1 MVVIVI
7 DRTGR
12 PAMDGRQAREV
23 TLPPAALPRIRRR
36 PAAELPRWLAVVVG
50 AGWPALMVMALAFA
64 PAAADPDAVPT
75 LLDSVVS
82 LAVLAGMAG
91 TIASAVG
98 RRPQALL
105 WSAGLGLVWVATT
118 ITCPLSGHHDTVGWQ
133 WYTDLAASSTLL
145 LVSLVGARRL
155 RAI

>member
-1 MVVIVI
+1 
-7 DRTGR
+7 
-12 PAMDGRQAREV
+12 MDGRQAREI

-36 PAAELPRWLAVVVG
+36 PVSTLPVGLAVLVG
-50 AGWPALMVMALAFA
+50 AGWPALMVLALAFA
-64 PAAADPDAVPT
+64 PPAADPDAVPT

-82 LAVLAGMAG
+82 LAVIVGMAG

-98 RRPQALL
+98 RRPRALL
-105 WSAGLGLVWVATT
+105 WSIGLGLIWVATT

-145 LVSLVGARRL
+145 VASVVGARRL
-155 RAI
+155 RVI